1 MKQGIFLV
9 VALVNA
15 VALFCVFNPW
25 FEDWTTQGIVLLALE
40 ALFLVLIGVP
50 VLIHHLRKGL
60 PPRQA
65 LAASLESVMNFLA
78 GWV

>member
-1 MKQGIFLV
+1 MKQNIFFV
-9 VALVNA
+9 VAMVNA

-25 FEDWTTQGIVLLALE
+25 FEDWATQGVVLLALE
-40 ALFLVLIGVP
+40 ALFLLLIGLP
-50 VLIHHLRKGL
+50 VFIHYLRRGL

-65 LAASLESVMNFLA
+65 LAASLESVMNFLG